1 MWWERNLLALLAGMQ
16 TCAASVENSME
27 SSQKV
32 KNKLP
37 FNPGISLLGNYTKNT
52 KTLIQRDK
60 GTSMFI
66 AALFTIVKIWKQ
78 PKCPLTEEWIKKI
91 WQAHIHNGILFIHKK
106 EWDLTIRDNMD
117 GPRGYHAK

>member
-1 MWWERNLLALLAGMQ
+1 MWWERNLLALLVGMQ
-16 TCAASVENSME
+16 ICAATVENSME

-32 KNKLP
+32 KNKFP

-78 PKCPLTEEWIKKI
+78 PKCLSRDEWIKEI
-91 WQAHIHNGILFIHKK
+91 
-106 EWDLTIRDNMD
+106 
-117 GPRGYHAK
+117 